1 MKYKS
6 ILFFVLSLLILV
18 FAVLFAAY
26 KNNQIKTYEVLIEYP
41 ETPHFINDS
50 IVNKLLTQNPF
61 FTSGKLKDSLVLNE
75 VEAVLEQHAV
85 VENAEVYLKP
95 SGILGI
101 KITER
106 KPFFLVEDTL
116 KYFVDKKAK
125 RFPFAAQYEG
135 ALPVFSGHLPE
146 EKTPEVIQFLSHI
159 EEEPFLTSELKTLRY
174 QNEKYEM
181 TLRSF
186 PFQVVLGSLQKI
198 DHKIEKLKIFCA
210 YQRAQDTLVGF
221 KQINVQYANQVVAL
235 TPKER

>member
-18 FAVLFAAY
+18 FAVLFAVY
-26 KNNQIKTYEVLIEYP
+26 KNNQIKTFEVLIEYP

-125 RFPFAAQYEG
+125 RFPFAPYYEQ

-146 EKTPEVIQFLSHI
+146 EKTPEVIQFLSRI
-159 EEEPFLTSELKTLRY
+159 EEEPFLTSELKALRY